1 MRVEPVVEADEHQ
14 RLVRIVAVAC
24 GSHSDAED
32 AVQDAYAAALR
43 MPERPENLSAW
54 VVTVASRRA
63 IGGWRR
69 RQSERRSWDRLAATH
84 DPGRD
89 VDQLIDLRVA
99 LASLSPRQLEVVQ
112 LYYFLGLAVA
122 ETAGQLGIS
131 EGTVKKALSRAR
143 ETLRRALEITP

>member
-1 MRVEPVVEADEHQ
+1 MPLHSGCRNVPRTCRPGSSRSRAAE
-14 RLVRIVAVAC
+14 RSAV
-24 GSHSDAED
+24 GDDAS
-32 AVQDAYAAALR
+32 
-43 MPERPENLSAW
+43 PS
-54 VVTVASRRA
+54 
-63 IGGWRR
+63 GGWRR